1 MHITPTGAALG
12 AFITGIDLTR
22 TLGADELAALRAAAV
37 KHKVVFLPDQ
47 DISLD
52 DLERLTDQLG
62 GRRDTPYVV
71 GLPDRP
77 MVVRVLREADAD
89 IGFGEAWHT
98 DLSYLPAPPA
108 FTLLWSSEVPPK
120 GGDTMWANMAAAYDA
135 LDDATKREIAGLK
148 AVHSAIGPY
157 GANGYYA
164 QVQGKTSMQFAPSSE
179 AGAEHT
185 HPVVVRHPESGEPI
199 LFVNRTYALRIEG
212 YDEERSE
219 RLLKELFLHAVSEPF
234 RYRLQWKPHMLTI
247 WDNRSTQHLA
257 VNDYKGHRRDMFRTT
272 VTGTELKAA

>member
-1 MHITPTGAALG
+1 MKIEPTGAALG
-12 AFITGIDLTR
+12 AFIAGIDLTR
-22 TLGADELAALRAAAV
+22 PLAPDALAAFRAAIVA
-37 KHKVVFLPDQ
+37 HKVVFLPDQ
-47 DISLD
+47 HISLD

-62 GRRDTPYVV
+62 GRRDTPYVK

-77 MVVRVLREADAD
+77 MVVRVLREADAE

-98 DLSYLPAPPA
+98 DLSYLRAPPA
-108 FTLLWSSEVPPK
+108 FTLLWSSEIPPK
-120 GGDTMWANMAAAYDA
+120 GGDTMWSNQAAAYAA
-135 LDDATKREIAGLK
+135 LDDAIKREIADLT

-179 AGAEHT
+179 AHAEHR
-185 HPVVVRHPESGEPI
+185 HPVVIRHPETGEKV

-212 YDEERSE
+212 YDAERSE
-219 RLLKELFLHAVSEPF
+219 RLLKELFLHSVSEPF
-234 RYRLQWKPHMLTI
+234 RYRLQWRPHMLTI

-257 VNDYKGHRRDMFRTT
+257 VNDYQGHRRDMYRTT
-272 VTGTELKAA
+272 AVGTALEAA